1 MDMDRINLAPINV
14 KESEQEVL
22 CNFINDS
29 NSLNEYVD
37 RLKPIH
43 FYNSSHRLIYQR
55 VCDYYKKNKPC
66 DLIVLQGELKGKV
79 EFSVFEE
86 IMNSFGHALE
96 THVENIIKAYKVREL
111 KRVLATMIQNLS
123 KDNID
128 YQMESLES
136 ELIKLNQDESS
147 SSYESLEDINY
158 SLMED
163 IQEAYIKGNG
173 QGYITGIKTGYHK
186 LDQALGG
193 LKKQQYYVMAA
204 RPSMGKS
211 AFSLSLVNGINEQH
225 KILYVQLDMTAK
237 SMANRLLS
245 MQTGISN
252 RYLRRGQLTD
262 KQWELMG
269 VKGAPR
275 KNLFIADTPGMKVS
289 DIRKVARE
297 LSFKQGLDII
307 IIDHIGK
314 IKPSNKGS
322 IYEQMTLISNE
333 LKELARELDIVLIC
347 LSQLSRGVEQRADK
361 RPMLSDLRDS
371 GRIEEDA
378 DTIMMLYRDGYYK
391 GREDR
396 IQITDDVL
404 EVHIHKNRD
413 GLTGTVLFDYDL
425 ETQRIKEKFN

>member
-1 MDMDRINLAPINV
+1 
-14 KESEQEVL
+14 
-22 CNFINDS
+22 
-29 NSLNEYVD
+29 
-37 RLKPIH
+37 
-43 FYNSSHRLIYQR
+43 
-55 VCDYYKKNKPC
+55 
-66 DLIVLQGELKGKV
+66 
-79 EFSVFEE
+79 
-86 IMNSFGHALE
+86 MNSFGHALE

-204 RPSMGKS
+204 RPLMEDIQEAYIKGNGQGYITGIKTGYHKLDQALGGLKKQQYYVMAARPSMGKS

-252 RYLRRGQLTD
+252 RYLRRGKLTD